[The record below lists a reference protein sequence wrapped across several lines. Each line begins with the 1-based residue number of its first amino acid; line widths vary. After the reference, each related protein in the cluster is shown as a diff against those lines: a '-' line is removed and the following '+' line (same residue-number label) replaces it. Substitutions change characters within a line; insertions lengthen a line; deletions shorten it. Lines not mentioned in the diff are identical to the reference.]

1 MTVPVILLGLGGNV
15 VDIVDTIDD
24 INAADGARYEVL
36 GYLVDREE
44 HQGKSFEGYPVLGRF
59 ADAVRLAERY
69 PEARFTTWIG
79 GVRTYLQR
87 PQVMEGL
94 GLPSERWLTLV
105 HPTTYVSR
113 RTQLGRGVLVFQNCT
128 ITNHVVIGDHV
139 VILPQTVVS
148 HDDVLGDYTVVTGAA
163 AISGNVKVGR
173 NCYLGTNCSIHPN
186 VTIGE
191 GSLIG
196 MGSVVRHDVEP
207 YQVVAGNPA
216 RVLRDARE

>member
-1 MTVPVILLGLGGNV
+1 MTVPVILLGFGGNV
-15 VDIVDTIDD
+15 LDTIDD
-24 INAADGARYEVL
+24 VNDAGGNEGKRYEVV

-44 HQGKSFEGYPVLGRF
+44 HQGKLFEGYPVLGRF
-59 ADAVRLAERY
+59 AAAVELAERY

-79 GVRTYLQR
+79 GVSTYLQR
-87 PQVMEGL
+87 PQVIAGL
-94 GLPSERWLTLV
+94 GLAPERWLTLV

-113 RTQLGRGVLVFQNCT
+113 RTHLGRGVLIFQNCT
-128 ITNHVVIGDHV
+128 ITNKVVIGDHV
-139 VILPQTVVS
+139 VILPQTVIS

-163 AISGNVKVGR
+163 ALSGNVKVGR

-196 MGSVVRHDVEP
+196 MGSVVRHNVEP
-207 YQVVAGNPA
+207 YKVVAGTPA
-216 RVLRDARE
+216 RVLRDARP